1 VPRLSRVLAALS
13 VGALVLID
21 SQSASAAPPCVVTYQ
36 PNVWAS
42 GFTANVAVTNNGA
55 PVTAWTVTWTYTGG
69 QQITSGW
76 NHDCL
81 PTDALLRGHGA
92 GRRVHSGPLHFG
104 GPGGSDDGS
113 DDRCIPADA
122 TPAKGVS

>member
-13 VGALVLID
+13 VGALVLIG
-21 SQSASAAPPCVVTYQ
+21 SQSASAAPPCVVSYQ

-55 PVTAWTVTWTYTGG
+55 PVTAWTYTGS

-92 GRRVHSGPLHFG
+92 GRRVHSGHLHFG

-113 DDRCIPADA
+113 DDRCIPVDA

>member
-1 VPRLSRVLAALS
+1 MPRLSRVLAALP
-13 VGALVLID
+13 VGASVPIG
-21 SQSASAAPPCVVTYQ
+21 SQSASAAPTSVVTYQ

-55 PVTAWTVTWTYTGG
+55 PVTAWMVTWTYTGS

-81 PTDALLRGHGA
+81 PADALLRGNGA
-92 GRRVHSGPLHFG
+92 GRRVHSGPLHSG

-113 DDRCIPADA
+113 DDRCIAVDA
-122 TPAKGVS
+122 TPAKGIS

>member
-1 VPRLSRVLAALS
+1 M
-13 VGALVLID
+13 
-21 SQSASAAPPCVVTYQ
+21 VTYQ

-55 PVTAWTVTWTYTGG
+55 PVTAWTATWTYAGS

-104 GPGGSDDGS
+104 GPCGSDDGS
-113 DDRCIPADA
+113 GDRCIPVDA

>member
-1 VPRLSRVLAALS
+1 MLAALS
-13 VGALVLID
+13 VGALVLTG
-21 SQSASAAPPCVVTYQ
+21 SQSASAASPCVVTYQ

-55 PVTAWTVTWTYTGG
+55 PVTAWTVAWTYTGS

-76 NHDCL
+76 NHDRL

-92 GRRVHSGPLHFG
+92 GRRVHGGPLHFG

-113 DDRCIPADA
+113 DDRCIPVDA